1 MRSDGFLS
9 WLPGPEVGI
18 CLFPGAAA
26 EFDAQRPAG
35 GLTWDILSSHK
46 EGLELLG
53 MNGPRLYRKDL
64 VSITLSIS
72 PSWRGSKIKYLTLWF
87 WEQSAR
93 DAPGPHT
100 RAGCVGSRQK
110 GPITHSSNSIISW
123 TQIFS
128 VHPSP
133 RFIKGHLLT
142 AFTGSQLSYLHGGI
156 DATHG
161 WHDTFNLRIR

>member
-26 EFDAQRPAG
+26 KFDAQRPAG

-110 GPITHSSNSIISW
+110 GPITHSSNSIIS
-123 TQIFS
+123 
-128 VHPSP
+128 
-133 RFIKGHLLT
+133 
-142 AFTGSQLSYLHGGI
+142 
-156 DATHG
+156 
-161 WHDTFNLRIR
+161 